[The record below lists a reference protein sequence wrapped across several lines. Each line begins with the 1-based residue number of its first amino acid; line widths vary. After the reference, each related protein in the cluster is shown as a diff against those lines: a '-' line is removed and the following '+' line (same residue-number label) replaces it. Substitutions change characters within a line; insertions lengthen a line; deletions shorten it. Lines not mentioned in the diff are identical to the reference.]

1 MINKAKRRVQQ
12 FIQINIMMAKQD
24 NKGIVYVLTNSA
36 MPGLVKIGMTTRES
50 IDTRMKELYST
61 GVPVPFDCEYACEV
75 KASDCAKIEKALH
88 TAFKPN
94 RINDNRE
101 FFQIKPEQAT
111 AILELFDRKDI
122 TTEVNA
128 EIENDLT
135 PEDKVAGEKIKSARR
150 PPMNYREMGLHTGVK
165 LTFVKDSSVQVTI
178 SGDKKVSYNGEE
190 LSLTAVTKRLLG
202 ITHAPQPTAYWE
214 YEGKNLRDIY
224 DETYSLEE

>member
-1 MINKAKRRVQQ
+1 ME
-12 FIQINIMMAKQD
+12 KQY

-88 TAFKPN
+88 KAFKPN

-101 FFQIKPEQAT
+101 FFSIKPEQAT

-122 TTEVNA
+122 TIEVTA

-135 PEDKVAGEKIKSARR
+135 PDDKVASEKIKSARR
-150 PPMNYREMGLHTGVK
+150 PPLNFREMGIEQGARLF
-165 LTFVKDSSVQVTI
+165 LVKDPTI
-178 SGDKKVSYNGEE
+178 DVIVANDKKVIHDGEE
-190 LSLTAVTKRLLG
+190 TSLTAITKKLLG
-202 ITHAPQPTAYWE
+202 ITRELHPTRYWM
-214 YEGKNLRDIY
+214 YGGKNLRDIY
-224 DETYSLEE
+224 DETYSFEE

>member
-1 MINKAKRRVQQ
+1 
-12 FIQINIMMAKQD
+12 MAKQD
-24 NKGIVYVLTNSA
+24 NNKGIVYVLTNSA

-135 PEDKVAGEKIKSARR
+135 PEDKVAGEKIKSSRR
-150 PPMNYREMGLHTGVK
+150 PPMNYREMGLHTGFK
-165 LTFVKDSSVQVTI
+165 LTFVKDSSVQVVI

-190 LSLTAVTKRLLG
+190 LSLTAVTKKLLG
-202 ITHAPQPTAYWE
+202 ITHALQPTAYWE